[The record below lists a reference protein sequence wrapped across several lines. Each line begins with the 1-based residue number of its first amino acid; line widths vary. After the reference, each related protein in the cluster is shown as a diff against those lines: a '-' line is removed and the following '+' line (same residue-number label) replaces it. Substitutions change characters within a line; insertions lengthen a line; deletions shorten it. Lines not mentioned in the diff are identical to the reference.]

1 MYVNEKEFFE
11 GFLSMSKAFFLT
23 NIRARKARTK
33 PTYLLKSS
41 SCTFI
46 YAVSSPAAS
55 KVIIQK
61 SHREV
66 APLEDKIDC
75 EYLGYFEPNEKRY
88 KRDICNSLV
97 RTL

>member
-11 GFLSMSKAFFLT
+11 GFLSMSKAFFD
-23 NIRARKARTK
+23 KCKGKEARTK

-46 YAVSSPAAS
+46 YAVSSPAAP

-66 APLEDKIDC
+66 SPLEDTIDC
-75 EYLGYFEPNEKRY
+75 EYLDYFEPK
-88 KRDICNSLV
+88 KNSN
-97 RTL
+97 